1 MKDYDK
7 QAAEFLKKTNTTI
20 NKVFSHN
27 GKHFAN
33 DEQVRDI
40 YIVTIK
46 RGNRQ
51 FNFNFGQS
59 IIKSKKFQDKLN
71 KRLFTANGKSAGN
84 HNYKY
89 LYPENFPKTKAE
101 ERFGDF
107 NIIEGEVPKEYDILT
122 CLTKYDPGTLE
133 DFCSEFGYDIDSKS
147 AEKTYLAV
155 KEEWKNVQT
164 IWTDK
169 EIELL
174 IEIE

>member
-7 QAAEFLKKTNTTI
+7 QAAEFLEKTNTTI

-33 DEQVRDI
+33 DKQVRDI

-59 IIKSKKFQDKLN
+59 IMNSQYYQDRIPDRTYSLD
-71 KRLFTANGKSAGN
+71 GKSRTGN
-84 HNYKY
+84 FKIVNMQYSKDY
-89 LYPENFPKTKAE
+89 CTLVKGKIPT
-101 ERFGDF
+101 D
-107 NIIEGEVPKEYDILT
+107 YDILT

-133 DFCSEFGYDIDSKS
+133 DFCSEFGYDEDSRK
-147 AEKTYLAV
+147 AYNTYTAV
-155 KEEWKNVQT
+155 KEEYMNMCSLFN
-164 IWTDK
+164 D
-169 EIELL
+169 EELELL
-174 IEIE
+174 NLIN